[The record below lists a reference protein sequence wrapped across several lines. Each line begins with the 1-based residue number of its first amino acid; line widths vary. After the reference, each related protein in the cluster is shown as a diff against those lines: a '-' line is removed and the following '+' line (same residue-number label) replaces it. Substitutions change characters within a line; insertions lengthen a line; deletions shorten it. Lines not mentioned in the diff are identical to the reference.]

1 MFGMWKNTKDKGLR
15 GQTRCLLE
23 KHRTRGQ
30 PGFTKPNGINTWVKE
45 FKKEKIL
52 VFQGKT

>member
-1 MFGMWKNTKDKGLR
+1 MFGMWKNTKDKGLH
-15 GQTRCLLE
+15 GHTRCLLE

-30 PGFTKPNGINTWVKE
+30 PGFTKPYGINTWVKE